1 MPLSACPHPL
11 CSSLPLL
18 LPGWMHSPEIQATF
32 VSGREKGC
40 CRGSGESFR
49 HSMWQTNIVG
59 SDFSD
64 LQRASLSWHLSRC
77 EDSGCGNS
85 NGNGN
90 VTSLG
95 ASSKLR
101 LSNNNSNKQRQ
112 CERDSRLC
120 QREMTMMQSTVVHE
134 WYRVSICVH
143 LSVCACVCVCVCVC
157 VCNNCKF
164 CLSCSRRIHCNV
176 QVSCCKH
183 SLLVTQPLCICL
195 SLPSAF
201 PLSVSLSLCVHPS
214 FSPSS
219 RPG

>member
-1 MPLSACPHPL
+1 MRPLSACPHPL
-11 CSSLPLL
+11 CSFLRLL
-18 LPGWMHSPEIQATF
+18 LPGWMHSPEIQVTF
-32 VSGREKGC
+32 VIGREKGC
-40 CRGSGESFR
+40 CRESGESFR
-49 HSMWQTNIVG
+49 HSIWQTNIVG
-59 SDFSD
+59 SDFCD

-77 EDSGCGNS
+77 DDSGCGNS
-85 NGNGN
+85 NGNGT
-90 VTSLG
+90 TSLG
-95 ASSKLR
+95 ASSELR

-112 CERDSRLC
+112 CEWDSRLC

-143 LSVCACVCVCVCVC
+143 LSVCACMLVCVC

-183 SLLVTQPLCICL
+183 SLLVSQPVCVYL
-195 SLPSAF
+195 SLPAF
-201 PLSVSLSLCVHPS
+201 SLSLCVHPS